1 MWFFLYSFDVPFLFI
16 YIYIIYNWILFFF
29 LGFLGSLNC
38 LFFSFCLF
46 YFCICC
52 FARHYV
58 HSTILFSWTQN
69 IFIYKDFIYIYIVCI
84 MKLLYFFFSLFL
96 VLLFLIVFN
105 ASSLEQVYAIFILNL
120 PAYNHKE
127 ILGLDAYLFSLGFK
141 FLISSEEKAT
151 WKEILFFFKNF
162 YACKI

>member
-1 MWFFLYSFDVPFLFI
+1 
-16 YIYIIYNWILFFF
+16 
-29 LGFLGSLNC
+29 
-38 LFFSFCLF
+38 
-46 YFCICC
+46 
-52 FARHYV
+52 
-58 HSTILFSWTQN
+58 
-69 IFIYKDFIYIYIVCI
+69 

-105 ASSLEQVYAIFILNL
+105 ASSLEQIYAIFILNL

-151 WKEILFFFKNF
+151 
-162 YACKI
+162 